1 MKTDYLQFSV
11 FPLILRSAAL
21 LGLLVI
27 GGWYV
32 IGMPGK
38 SWSGAMPPL
47 AVAERQIH
55 DNLKRHV
62 EELAGRIGERNVWR
76 PQALVAAADYIRD
89 TLVALGYEVSAQPF

>member
-11 FPLILRSAAL
+11 FPLILRSAVL
-21 LGLLVI
+21 LGLLVM

-38 SWSGAMPPL
+38 SWSGAIPEL

-62 EELAGRIGERNVWR
+62 EELAGRIGERIVGW
-76 PQALVAAADYIRD
+76 PW
-89 TLVALGYEVSAQPF
+89 LGCSVFCTAFRL